1 MSRAARTGLPDRRSS
16 ARGPARGCGAPSVVA
31 VLAAA
36 VVLAQVAY
44 PLTPVGTARDRL
56 TVATVLLFAAASV
69 LHAATSRGVRAAVAL
84 VVVAGGGGLLAE
96 AVGVATGVPFGRYS
110 YAGTLGPTVLGVPLV
125 IPLAWVMMAWPA
137 YLVGLRLGRGP
148 LARVAIAA
156 VALAS
161 WDLFLDPQMVD
172 AGHWHWS
179 DPSPALPGVPT
190 VPLTNYAGWAL
201 VALVLMA
208 LLDRTVR
215 TGPSTLDGRPVR
227 ALPLDVRLVGAGAG
241 RVLRA
246 AGRGA
251 VGRARDGR
259 GGAPAGPVAAP
270 ADARAAMT
278 GGAGAGGPRRWS
290 RSARRWPPPAPR
302 TPRSTRSCCAG
313 PTRPPGPDRSGCRCC
328 VPMRDEAARGPGLP
342 GRGAGAGRR
351 DRGARARRR
360 LDRRHRRRSP
370 GPPAPGC

>member
-1 MSRAARTGLPDRRSS
+1 MREPDRAAGPPAVGARPGPRLRR
-16 ARGPARGCGAPSVVA
+16 PSVVA
-31 VLAAA
+31 LLAAA

-110 YAGTLGPTVLGVPLV
+110 YAGTLGPTALGVPLV

-172 AGHWHWS
+172 AGHWQWS

-190 VPLTNYAGWAL
+190 VPLTNYVGWAL
-201 VALVLMA
+201 VALVLLA

-215 TGPSTLDGRPVR
+215 TGPSTLDGVPYALYLWTYASSVLALAAFFGLPAAALWGALGMGAV
-227 ALPLDVRLVGAGAG
+227 ALPLARS
-241 RVLRA
+241 LR
-246 AGRGA
+246 R
-251 VGRARDGR
+251 
-259 GGAPAGPVAAP
+259 P
-270 ADARAAMT
+270 M
-278 GGAGAGGPRRWS
+278 
-290 RSARRWPPPAPR
+290 PAPR
-302 TPRSTRSCCAG
+302 
-313 PTRPPGPDRSGCRCC
+313 
-328 VPMRDEAARGPGLP
+328 
-342 GRGAGAGRR
+342 
-351 DRGARARRR
+351 
-360 LDRRHRRRSP
+360 
-370 GPPAPGC
+370 